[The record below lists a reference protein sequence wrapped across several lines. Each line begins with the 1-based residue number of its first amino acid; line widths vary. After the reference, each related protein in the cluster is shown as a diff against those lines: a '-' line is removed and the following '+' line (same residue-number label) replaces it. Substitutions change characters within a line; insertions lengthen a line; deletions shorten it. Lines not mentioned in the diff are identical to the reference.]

1 MSNKKV
7 KVVAVY
13 HRPSIDI
20 PWYSA
25 SEDFLRASE
34 DKYGSRRTYT
44 KTESEGGAVLT
55 IEQVLDSIELHHELL
70 SDPASQENIL
80 KREEYNTK
88 FGIFMINLEVTE
100 ID

>member
-13 HRPSIDI
+13 HRPSTDI
-20 PWYSA
+20 PWYAA
-25 SEDFLRASE
+25 SEDFLKTTE
-34 DKYGSRRTYT
+34 DKYGNRRTYT
-44 KTESEGGAVLT
+44 KTESDGGAVLT

-70 SDPASQENIL
+70 SDPESQDNIL
-80 KREEYNTK
+80 KREEYNSK